1 MSMASALGC
10 PPTFFRLNCIQSLT
24 PVVPLHKA
32 MKTKL
37 LTISAVALLVVT
49 ACSGALDTGTTTPSA
64 VPHTDS
70 PSGIPSS
77 TPLATTQTP
86 SQPTPALTSEEADG
100 SPSASQPTQQGT
112 AEDQGATPEPAQP
125 PSPAPTTT
133 PTHEPSVPSVSNLLD
148 VPAPSTLPEFD
159 RSKFYQLLPQDAI
172 RPIYEPQFTGARGA
186 KLSDDDL
193 ILGVEINGEAKAYP
207 ISVMR
212 FREIVNDELG
222 GVPILVT
229 W

>member
-1 MSMASALGC
+1 M
-10 PPTFFRLNCIQSLT
+10 
-24 PVVPLHKA
+24 
-32 MKTKL
+32 
-37 LTISAVALLVVT
+37 
-49 ACSGALDTGTTTPSA
+49 
-64 VPHTDS
+64 
-70 PSGIPSS
+70 
-77 TPLATTQTP
+77 
-86 SQPTPALTSEEADG
+86 
-100 SPSASQPTQQGT
+100 
-112 AEDQGATPEPAQP
+112 
-125 PSPAPTTT
+125 
-133 PTHEPSVPSVSNLLD
+133 PSVSNLLD

>member
-1 MSMASALGC
+1 
-10 PPTFFRLNCIQSLT
+10 
-24 PVVPLHKA
+24 

-49 ACSGALDTGTTTPSA
+49 ACSGALDTGTTATPSA
-64 VPHTDS
+64 VPNMDS
-70 PSGIPSS
+70 PNVISS
-77 TPLATTQTP
+77 PTPLATTQAPPQQTP
-86 SQPTPALTSEEADG
+86 VPTSEEADG

-112 AEDQGATPEPAQP
+112 TGDQGATPEAAQP

-133 PTHEPSVPSVSNLLD
+133 PTLEPNVSSVSNLLD
-148 VPAPSTLPEFD
+148 APAPSRLPEFD

-186 KLSDDDL
+186 KLFDDDL